1 MRFTLNYDRL
11 KNDVGL
17 LKIRKVGLGCC
28 CLMLSQR
35 ELRRFTA
42 APFYM
47 VTKQDVENIALLS
60 KLHVPEEELEA
71 LTVDMQGIID
81 FADTIN
87 NASEQEEEF
96 DNINNLSNAFREDVV
111 VTSYPSEEI
120 LKNAPEQAEEH
131 FLVRKRG

>member
-1 MRFTLNYDRL
+1 MIFAYYNQKGGIGGIAVLT
-11 KNDVGL
+11 
-17 LKIRKVGLGCC
+17 
-28 CLMLSQR
+28 SQR
-35 ELRRFTA
+35 ELRLFTA
-42 APFYM
+42 PLFYM

-71 LTVDMQGIID
+71 LTVDMQSIID

-111 VTSYPSEEI
+111 TTSYPSDEI